1 MRVESPSGTENTTM
15 LLKGKTEGYVAR
27 LQWSE
32 YRKWFSGVKK
42 YNVLLRDNN
51 TFTIVGTIDSS
62 KADFSFDFADTKLDD
77 SICFKI
83 QAIKDTNQFVESFSN
98 ILCLISEA
106 KIFVPNA
113 FTPNKDGK
121 NEVFI
126 PRAILIFNQTG
137 NPILD
142 YKFEIYN
149 RWGEQIFES
158 NDLNLGWDGTYKGE
172 LCQEGHYVYK
182 VRALSIDGVTA
193 FNLEGVLFLLR

>member
-1 MRVESPSGTENTTM
+1 VESPSGTENTTM

-142 YKFEIYN
+142 Y
-149 RWGEQIFES
+149 
-158 NDLNLGWDGTYKGE
+158 
-172 LCQEGHYVYK
+172 
-182 VRALSIDGVTA
+182 
-193 FNLEGVLFLLR
+193 

>member
-1 MRVESPSGTENTTM
+1 M
-15 LLKGKTEGYVAR
+15 
-27 LQWSE
+27 
-32 YRKWFSGVKK
+32 
-42 YNVLLRDNN
+42 
-51 TFTIVGTIDSS
+51 
-62 KADFSFDFADTKLDD
+62 
-77 SICFKI
+77 
-83 QAIKDTNQFVESFSN
+83 
-98 ILCLISEA
+98 CLISEA

-158 NDLNLGWDGTYKGE
+158 NDLNLGWDGTYKGR
-172 LCQEGHYVYK
+172 LCPTGTYVYIIK
-182 VRALSIDGVTA
+182 FGGDNNGIKYSFTGNI
-193 FNLEGVLFLLR
+193 NLIR

>member
-1 MRVESPSGTENTTM
+1 M
-15 LLKGKTEGYVAR
+15 LWL
-27 LQWSE
+27 
-32 YRKWFSGVKK
+32 
-42 YNVLLRDNN
+42 
-51 TFTIVGTIDSS
+51 
-62 KADFSFDFADTKLDD
+62 
-77 SICFKI
+77 
-83 QAIKDTNQFVESFSN
+83 
-98 ILCLISEA
+98 
-106 KIFVPNA
+106 
-113 FTPNKDGK
+113 
-121 NEVFI
+121 I